1 MPTKRPSKNP
11 ITFIGEK
18 NRIVFTDLIPTL
30 RKIQR
35 QKYAILIE
43 QEKERSKAVTQK
55 VKDLQRE
62 MERRFFT
69 TDPKTKARKPFKFS
83 DLSPKMQRNLER
95 FLFRKIKQMDLST
108 FSIEQKE
115 QLLAD
120 VRRLLFDIK
129 AKKNRKQ
136 LLLKS
141 TAKQQLLEDVMPDFN
156 KLKEKDKRTINTIIN
171 YNLSL
176 LTTNTYI
183 TSNEYNML
191 REKVVLEI
199 KRINTN
205 YVVIEEIKNELLSDP
220 TTKRKFAEMSEIEKR
235 KKLKQLDQII
245 RSNPRYATP
254 SGRSQIE
261 RTFARIMVGANVKK
275 NK

>member
-11 ITFIGEK
+11 IKFIGEK
-18 NRIVFTDLIPTL
+18 NRSIFTDLIPTL

-35 QKYAILIE
+35 KKYALLIE
-43 QEKERSKAVTQK
+43 QEKERSKAITQK

-69 TDPKTKARKPFKFS
+69 THPKTKARKPFKFS

-141 TAKQQLLEDVMPDFN
+141 TAKQQLLEDIMPDFN

-199 KRINTN
+199 RRINTN